1 MFLKGLTP
9 WVSPDKQAREN
20 FRIIFIE
27 VDLMCYNYK
36 NNARKRGGVK

>member
-1 MFLKGLTP
+1 MF
-9 WVSPDKQAREN
+9 WVFSGKETQEN
-20 FRIIFIE
+20 FRVIFIE

>member
-1 MFLKGLTP
+1 MFLKSSVP
-9 WVSPDKQAREN
+9 WASPGKQAREN
-20 FRIIFIE
+20 FRVIFIK

>member
-1 MFLKGLTP
+1 MISLFKEI
-9 WVSPDKQAREN
+9 REN